1 MSSQGQT
8 AIEVMVSEQMTT
20 DLAED
25 TLLHSLPHPDD
36 EKVLAAAREALL
48 EGMRNVF
55 IVGEDEFH
63 IDACFLA
70 LYQQLKLVPGLQL
83 HRMMSPKVDDIVE
96 LFNTVLS
103 DLSIEEARNHQAQE
117 RHIIVMPDFGP
128 NAGKEWMACESLV
141 NTFPGANVGMLAF
154 STLDNHDASTL
165 QQLSLKARN
174 KLMRLTPMN
183 HEVMERYLGECHA
196 RGTLADM
203 LPSLQDSQWYELA
216 SSIVGLDAAEDAIKQ
231 SVSDYD
237 EVMSEAVETS
247 DELEVM
253 ADPAVEVNEEASIA
267 KPRKRLINWGALLPR
282 ISSLISVALIILFA
296 GALLLVVAGALHPPI
311 WEATQIFAKPWF
323 DQLMIWLEQLLEYL
337 LH

>member
-1 MSSQGQT
+1 
-8 AIEVMVSEQMTT
+8 MVSAQMTT
-20 DLAED
+20 DMAED
-25 TLLHSLPHPDD
+25 ALLHSLPHPDD

-154 STLDNHDASTL
+154 STLDNHDASAL
-165 QQLSLKARN
+165 QQLSLKSRN
-174 KLMRLTPMN
+174 KLMRLTPVD
-183 HEVMERYLGECHA
+183 HAVMERYLGECHA
-196 RGTLADM
+196 RGVLAEM
-203 LPSLQDSQWYELA
+203 LPSLQNSPWYELA
-216 SSIVGLDAAEDAIKQ
+216 SIILGLDAEDAIKQ

-237 EVMSEAVETS
+237 EVMSEAAETS

-253 ADPAVEVNEEASIA
+253 ADPAAEVNEEASIA

-282 ISSLISVALIILFA
+282 ISSLISVALIVLFA
-296 GALLLVVAGALHPPI
+296 GALMLAVAGILHPPV
-311 WEATQIFAKPWF
+311 WEATQTIAKPWF
-323 DQLMIWLEQLLEYL
+323 DQLMIWLDQLLEYL
-337 LH
+337 PR

>member
-1 MSSQGQT
+1 MSPHGQA

-25 TLLHSLPHPDD
+25 ALLHSLPHPDD

-174 KLMRLTPMN
+174 KLMRLTPMDDV
-183 HEVMERYLGECHA
+183 VMERYLGECHA
-196 RGTLADM
+196 RGVLVEM

-216 SSIVGLDAAEDAIKQ
+216 SSILGLDAEDAIKQ

-237 EVMSEAVETS
+237 EVMSEAAEIS
-247 DELEVM
+247 DELEVL
-253 ADPAVEVNEEASIA
+253 ADPAAEVSEEASIA
-267 KPRKRLINWGALLPR
+267 KPRKRLINWRALLPR
-282 ISSLISVALIILFA
+282 ISSLISVAFIILFA
-296 GALLLVVAGALHPPI
+296 GALLLVVAGTLHPPI
-311 WEATQIFAKPWF
+311 WETTQVFVKPWF
-323 DQLMIWLEQLLEYL
+323 DQLMVWLGQLLEYL
-337 LH
+337 PR

>member
-1 MSSQGQT
+1 
-8 AIEVMVSEQMTT
+8 MVSAQMTT
-20 DLAED
+20 DMAED
-25 TLLHSLPHPDD
+25 ALLHSLPHPDD

-154 STLDNHDASTL
+154 STLDNHDASAL
-165 QQLSLKARN
+165 QQLSLKSRN
-174 KLMRLTPMN
+174 KLMRLTPMD
-183 HEVMERYLGECHA
+183 HAVMERYLGECHA
-196 RGTLADM
+196 RGVLAEM
-203 LPSLQDSQWYELA
+203 LPSLQNSPWYELA
-216 SSIVGLDAAEDAIKQ
+216 SIILGLDAEDAIKQ

-237 EVMSEAVETS
+237 EVMSEAAETS

-253 ADPAVEVNEEASIA
+253 ADPAAEVNEEASIA

-282 ISSLISVALIILFA
+282 ISSLISVALIVLFA
-296 GALLLVVAGALHPPI
+296 GALMLAVAGILHPPV
-311 WEATQIFAKPWF
+311 WEATQTIAKPWF
-323 DQLMIWLEQLLEYL
+323 DQLMIWLDQLLEYL
-337 LH
+337 PR

>member
-1 MSSQGQT
+1 
-8 AIEVMVSEQMTT
+8 MVSEQMTT

-25 TLLHSLPHPDD
+25 ALLHSLPHPDD

-103 DLSIEEARNHQAQE
+103 DLSIEEARNNQAQE

-154 STLDNHDASTL
+154 STLDNHDASAL
-165 QQLSLKARN
+165 QQLSLKSRN
-174 KLMRLTPMN
+174 KLMRLTPMD
-183 HEVMERYLGECHA
+183 HAVMERYLGECHA
-196 RGTLADM
+196 RGVLAEM
-203 LPSLQDSQWYELA
+203 LPSLQNSPWYELA
-216 SSIVGLDAAEDAIKQ
+216 SIILGLDAEDAIKQ

-237 EVMSEAVETS
+237 EVMSEAAETS
-247 DELEVM
+247 DELEIM
-253 ADPAVEVNEEASIA
+253 ADPAAEVNEEASIA

-282 ISSLISVALIILFA
+282 ISSLISVALIVLFA
-296 GALLLVVAGALHPPI
+296 GALMLAVAGILHPPV
-311 WEATQIFAKPWF
+311 WEATQTIAKPWF

-337 LH
+337 PR

>member
-1 MSSQGQT
+1 
-8 AIEVMVSEQMTT
+8 MVSEQMTT

-25 TLLHSLPHPDD
+25 ALLHSLPHPDD

-70 LYQQLKLVPGLQL
+70 LYQQLKLVPGMQL

-196 RGTLADM
+196 RGVLVEM

-216 SSIVGLDAAEDAIKQ
+216 SSILGLDAEDAIKQ

-237 EVMSEAVETS
+237 EVMSEAAETNY
-247 DELEVM
+247 ELEDM
-253 ADPAVEVNEEASIA
+253 ADPAAEEAPIA

-337 LH
+337 PR

>member
-1 MSSQGQT
+1 MS
-8 AIEVMVSEQMTT
+8 AQMTT
-20 DLAED
+20 DMAED
-25 TLLHSLPHPDD
+25 ALLHSLPHPDD

-165 QQLSLKARN
+165 QQLSLKSRN
-174 KLMRLTPMN
+174 KLMRLTPMD
-183 HEVMERYLGECHA
+183 HAVMERYLGECHA
-196 RGTLADM
+196 RGVLAEM
-203 LPSLQDSQWYELA
+203 LPSLQNSPWYELA
-216 SSIVGLDAAEDAIKQ
+216 SIILGLDAEDAIKQ

-237 EVMSEAVETS
+237 EVMSEAAETS

-253 ADPAVEVNEEASIA
+253 ADPAAEVNEEASIA

-282 ISSLISVALIILFA
+282 ISSLISVALIVLFA
-296 GALLLVVAGALHPPI
+296 GALMLAVAGILHPPV
-311 WEATQIFAKPWF
+311 WEATQTIAKPWF
-323 DQLMIWLEQLLEYL
+323 DQLMIWLDQLLEYL
-337 LH
+337 PR

>member
-1 MSSQGQT
+1 MSPRGQT
-8 AIEVMVSEQMTT
+8 AIEVMVSGQMTT
-20 DLAED
+20 DVAED
-25 TLLHSLPHPDD
+25 ALLRSLPHPDD

-48 EGMRNVF
+48 EGMSNVF
-55 IVGEDEFH
+55 IVGEEEFH

-174 KLMRLTPMN
+174 KLMRLTPMDDV
-183 HEVMERYLGECHA
+183 VMERYLGECHA
-196 RGTLADM
+196 RGVLVEM

-216 SSIVGLDAAEDAIKQ
+216 SSILGLDAEDAIKQ

-237 EVMSEAVETS
+237 EVMSEAAEIS
-247 DELEVM
+247 DELEVL
-253 ADPAVEVNEEASIA
+253 ADPAAEVSEEASIA
-267 KPRKRLINWGALLPR
+267 KPRKRLINWRALLPR
-282 ISSLISVALIILFA
+282 ISSLISVAFIILFA
-296 GALLLVVAGALHPPI
+296 GALLLVVAGTLHPPI
-311 WEATQIFAKPWF
+311 WETTQIFVKPWF
-323 DQLMIWLEQLLEYL
+323 DQLMIWLGQLLEYL
-337 LH
+337 PR

>member
-1 MSSQGQT
+1 
-8 AIEVMVSEQMTT
+8 MVSAQMTT
-20 DLAED
+20 DMAED
-25 TLLHSLPHPDD
+25 ALLHSLPHPDD

-154 STLDNHDASTL
+154 STLDNHDASAL
-165 QQLSLKARN
+165 QQLSLKSRN
-174 KLMRLTPMN
+174 KLMRLTPMD
-183 HEVMERYLGECHA
+183 HAVMERYLGECHA
-196 RGTLADM
+196 RGVLAEM
-203 LPSLQDSQWYELA
+203 LPSLQNSPWYELA
-216 SSIVGLDAAEDAIKQ
+216 SIILGLDAEDAIKQ

-237 EVMSEAVETS
+237 EVMSEAAETS

-253 ADPAVEVNEEASIA
+253 ADPAAEVNEEASIA

-282 ISSLISVALIILFA
+282 ISSLISVALIVLFA
-296 GALLLVVAGALHPPI
+296 GALMLAVAGILHPPV
-311 WEATQIFAKPWF
+311 WEATQTIAKPWF
-323 DQLMIWLEQLLEYL
+323 DQLMIWLNQLLEYL
-337 LH
+337 PR

>member
-1 MSSQGQT
+1 MSPHGQA

-25 TLLHSLPHPDD
+25 ALLHALPHPDD

-174 KLMRLTPMN
+174 KLMRLTPMDDV
-183 HEVMERYLGECHA
+183 VMERYLGECHA
-196 RGTLADM
+196 RGVLVEM

-216 SSIVGLDAAEDAIKQ
+216 SSILGLDAEDAIKQ

-237 EVMSEAVETS
+237 EVMSEAAEIS
-247 DELEVM
+247 DELEVL
-253 ADPAVEVNEEASIA
+253 ADPAAEVSEEASIA
-267 KPRKRLINWGALLPR
+267 KPRKRLINWRALLPR
-282 ISSLISVALIILFA
+282 ISSLISVAFIILFA
-296 GALLLVVAGALHPPI
+296 GALLLVVAGTLHPPI
-311 WEATQIFAKPWF
+311 WETTQIFVKPWF
-323 DQLMIWLEQLLEYL
+323 DQLMIWLGQLLEYL
-337 LH
+337 PR

>member
-1 MSSQGQT
+1 MS
-8 AIEVMVSEQMTT
+8 AQMTT
-20 DLAED
+20 DMAED
-25 TLLHSLPHPDD
+25 ALLHSLPHPDD

-154 STLDNHDASTL
+154 STLDNHDASAL
-165 QQLSLKARN
+165 QQLSLKSRN
-174 KLMRLTPMN
+174 KLMRLTPVD
-183 HEVMERYLGECHA
+183 HAVMERYLGECHA
-196 RGTLADM
+196 RGVLAEM
-203 LPSLQDSQWYELA
+203 LPSLQNSPWYELA
-216 SSIVGLDAAEDAIKQ
+216 SIILGLDAEDAIKQ

-237 EVMSEAVETS
+237 EVMSEAAETS

-253 ADPAVEVNEEASIA
+253 ADPAAEVNEEASIA

-282 ISSLISVALIILFA
+282 ISSLISVALIVLFA
-296 GALLLVVAGALHPPI
+296 GALMLAVAGILHPPV
-311 WEATQIFAKPWF
+311 WEATQTIAKPWF
-323 DQLMIWLEQLLEYL
+323 DQLMIWLDQLLEYL
-337 LH
+337 PR

>member
-1 MSSQGQT
+1 MS
-8 AIEVMVSEQMTT
+8 AQMTT
-20 DLAED
+20 DMAED
-25 TLLHSLPHPDD
+25 ALLHSLPHPDD

-154 STLDNHDASTL
+154 STLDNHDASAL
-165 QQLSLKARN
+165 QQLSLKSRN
-174 KLMRLTPMN
+174 KLMRLTPMD
-183 HEVMERYLGECHA
+183 HAVMERYLGECHA
-196 RGTLADM
+196 RGVLAEM
-203 LPSLQDSQWYELA
+203 LPSLQNSPWYELA
-216 SSIVGLDAAEDAIKQ
+216 SIILGLDAEDGIKQ

-237 EVMSEAVETS
+237 EVMSEAAETS

-253 ADPAVEVNEEASIA
+253 ADPAAEVNEEASIA

-282 ISSLISVALIILFA
+282 ISSLISVALIVLFA
-296 GALLLVVAGALHPPI
+296 GALMLAVAGILHPPV
-311 WEATQIFAKPWF
+311 WEATQTIAKPWF
-323 DQLMIWLEQLLEYL
+323 DQLMIWLDQLLEYL
-337 LH
+337 PR

>member
-1 MSSQGQT
+1 
-8 AIEVMVSEQMTT
+8 MVSEQMTT

-25 TLLHSLPHPDD
+25 ALLHSLPHPDD

-103 DLSIEEARNHQAQE
+103 DLSIEEARNNQAQE

-154 STLDNHDASTL
+154 STLDNHDASAL
-165 QQLSLKARN
+165 QQLSLKSRN
-174 KLMRLTPMN
+174 KLMRLTPMD
-183 HEVMERYLGECHA
+183 HAVMERYLGECHA
-196 RGTLADM
+196 RGVLAEM
-203 LPSLQDSQWYELA
+203 LPSLQNSPWYELA
-216 SSIVGLDAAEDAIKQ
+216 SIILGLDAEDAIKQ

-237 EVMSEAVETS
+237 EVMSEAAETS
-247 DELEVM
+247 DELEIM
-253 ADPAVEVNEEASIA
+253 ADPAAEVNEEASIA

-282 ISSLISVALIILFA
+282 ISSLISVALIVLFA
-296 GALLLVVAGALHPPI
+296 GALMLAVAGILHPPV
-311 WEATQIFAKPWF
+311 WEATQTIAKPWF
-323 DQLMIWLEQLLEYL
+323 DQLMIWLDQLLEYL
-337 LH
+337 PR

>member
-1 MSSQGQT
+1 MS
-8 AIEVMVSEQMTT
+8 AQMTT
-20 DLAED
+20 DMAED
-25 TLLHSLPHPDD
+25 ALLHSLPHPDD

-154 STLDNHDASTL
+154 STLDNHDASAL
-165 QQLSLKARN
+165 QQLSLKSRN
-174 KLMRLTPMN
+174 KLMRLTPMD
-183 HEVMERYLGECHA
+183 HAVMERYLGECHA
-196 RGTLADM
+196 RGVLAEM
-203 LPSLQDSQWYELA
+203 LPSLQNSPWYELA
-216 SSIVGLDAAEDAIKQ
+216 SIILGLDAEDAIKQ

-237 EVMSEAVETS
+237 EVMSEAAETS

-253 ADPAVEVNEEASIA
+253 ADPAAEVNEEASIA

-282 ISSLISVALIILFA
+282 ISSLISVALIVLFA
-296 GALLLVVAGALHPPI
+296 GALMLAVAGILHPPV
-311 WEATQIFAKPWF
+311 WEATQTIAKPWF
-323 DQLMIWLEQLLEYL
+323 DQLMIWLDQLLEYMPR
-337 LH
+337 

>member
-1 MSSQGQT
+1 M
-8 AIEVMVSEQMTT
+8 SEQMTT

-25 TLLHSLPHPDD
+25 ALLHSLPHPDD

-196 RGTLADM
+196 RGVLVEM

-216 SSIVGLDAAEDAIKQ
+216 SSILGLDAEDAIKQ

-237 EVMSEAVETS
+237 EVMSEAAETN
-247 DELEVM
+247 DELEDM
-253 ADPAVEVNEEASIA
+253 ADPAAEEASIA

-337 LH
+337 PR

>member
-1 MSSQGQT
+1 MS
-8 AIEVMVSEQMTT
+8 AQMTT
-20 DLAED
+20 DMAED
-25 TLLHSLPHPDD
+25 ALLHSLPHPDD

-83 HRMMSPKVDDIVE
+83 HRMMSPKVDDMVE

-154 STLDNHDASTL
+154 STLDNHDASAL
-165 QQLSLKARN
+165 QQLSLKSRN
-174 KLMRLTPMN
+174 KLMRLTPMD
-183 HEVMERYLGECHA
+183 HAVMERYLGECHA
-196 RGTLADM
+196 RGVLAEM
-203 LPSLQDSQWYELA
+203 LPSLQNSPWYELA
-216 SSIVGLDAAEDAIKQ
+216 SIILGLDAEDAIKQ

-237 EVMSEAVETS
+237 EVMSEAAETS

-253 ADPAVEVNEEASIA
+253 ADPAAEVNEEASIA

-282 ISSLISVALIILFA
+282 ISSLISVALIVLFA
-296 GALLLVVAGALHPPI
+296 GALMLAVAGILHPPV
-311 WEATQIFAKPWF
+311 WEATQTIAKPWF
-323 DQLMIWLEQLLEYL
+323 DQLMIWLDQLLEYL
-337 LH
+337 PR

>member
-1 MSSQGQT
+1 
-8 AIEVMVSEQMTT
+8 MVSEQMTT

-25 TLLHSLPHPDD
+25 ALLHSLPHPDD

-103 DLSIEEARNHQAQE
+103 DLSIEEARNQQAQE

-174 KLMRLTPMN
+174 KLMRLTPMDDV
-183 HEVMERYLGECHA
+183 VMERYLGECHA
-196 RGTLADM
+196 RGVLVEM

-216 SSIVGLDAAEDAIKQ
+216 SSILGLDAEDAIKQ
-231 SVSDYD
+231 SVADYD
-237 EVMSEAVETS
+237 EVMSEAAEIS
-247 DELEVM
+247 DELEVL
-253 ADPAVEVNEEASIA
+253 ADPAADVSEEASIA
-267 KPRKRLINWGALLPR
+267 KPRKRLINWRALLPR
-282 ISSLISVALIILFA
+282 ISSLISVAFIILFA
-296 GALLLVVAGALHPPI
+296 GALLLVVAGTLHPPI
-311 WEATQIFAKPWF
+311 WETTQVFVKPWF
-323 DQLMIWLEQLLEYL
+323 DQLMIWLGQLLEYL
-337 LH
+337 PR

>member
-1 MSSQGQT
+1 MSPHGQA

-25 TLLHSLPHPDD
+25 ALLHSLPHPDD

-103 DLSIEEARNHQAQE
+103 DLSIEEARNQQAQE

-174 KLMRLTPMN
+174 KLMRLTPMDDV
-183 HEVMERYLGECHA
+183 VMERYLGECHA
-196 RGTLADM
+196 RGVLVEM

-216 SSIVGLDAAEDAIKQ
+216 SSILGLDAEDAIKQ
-231 SVSDYD
+231 SVADYD
-237 EVMSEAVETS
+237 EVMSEAAEIS
-247 DELEVM
+247 DELEVL
-253 ADPAVEVNEEASIA
+253 ADPAADVSEEASIA
-267 KPRKRLINWGALLPR
+267 KPRKRLINWRALLPR
-282 ISSLISVALIILFA
+282 ISSLISVAFIILFA
-296 GALLLVVAGALHPPI
+296 GALLLVVAGTLHPPI
-311 WEATQIFAKPWF
+311 WETTQVFVKPWF
-323 DQLMIWLEQLLEYL
+323 DQLMIWLGQLLEYL
-337 LH
+337 PR

>member
-1 MSSQGQT
+1 MSPRGQT
-8 AIEVMVSEQMTT
+8 AIEVMVSGQMTT
-20 DLAED
+20 DVAED
-25 TLLHSLPHPDD
+25 ALLRSLPHPDD

-48 EGMRNVF
+48 EGMSNVF
-55 IVGEDEFH
+55 IVGEEEFH

-96 LFNTVLS
+96 LFNTVLA
-103 DLSIEEARNHQAQE
+103 DLSIEEARNQRAQE

-174 KLMRLTPMN
+174 KLMRLTPMDDV
-183 HEVMERYLGECHA
+183 VMERYLGECHA
-196 RGTLADM
+196 RGVLLEM

-216 SSIVGLDAAEDAIKQ
+216 SSILGLDAEDAIKQ

-237 EVMSEAVETS
+237 EVMSEAAEIS
-247 DELEVM
+247 DELEVL
-253 ADPAVEVNEEASIA
+253 ADPAAEVSEEASIA
-267 KPRKRLINWGALLPR
+267 KPRKRLINWRALLPR
-282 ISSLISVALIILFA
+282 ISSLISVAFIILFA
-296 GALLLVVAGALHPPI
+296 GALLLVVAGTLHPPI
-311 WEATQIFAKPWF
+311 WETTQIFVKPWF
-323 DQLMIWLEQLLEYL
+323 DQLMIWLGQLLEYL
-337 LH
+337 PR